1 MKKVI
6 MIVLA
11 ALLLLSL
18 AACSAPAGPA
28 EAVPSQSQDATS
40 GEGAP
45 DANGDAEDGEALFG
59 KVKSLVG
66 NEVSLDLAKTPEGG
80 LAGAVGEDGA
90 YSFTGGKGGENI
102 SITRSESAAS
112 GADEAGGD
120 SEGQKSKSQ
129 VIAVEGEDGQAH
141 VITPSGSG
149 DAPKME
155 LEYTGESKDLTIPT
169 GLPITDLF
177 GNELKASDLKEG
189 NVLMVSFG
197 QDGSISSILVME

>member
-45 DANGDAEDGEALFG
+45 DANGDAEDGETLFG

-90 YSFTGGKGGENI
+90 YSFTGKGGEGI

-112 GADEAGGD
+112 GADEADGD

-129 VIAVEGEDGQAH
+129 VIAVEGEDGQANI
-141 VITPSGSG
+141 ITPSGSG

-169 GLPITDLF
+169 GLPITDFF
-177 GNELKASDLKEG
+177 GNELKPSDLKEG